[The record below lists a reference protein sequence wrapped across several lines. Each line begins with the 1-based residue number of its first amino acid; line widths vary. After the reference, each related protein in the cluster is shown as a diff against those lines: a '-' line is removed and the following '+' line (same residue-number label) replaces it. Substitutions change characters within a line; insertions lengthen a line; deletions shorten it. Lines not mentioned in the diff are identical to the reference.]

1 MNDCQFGRGSS
12 RLAGSE
18 QHAIGHRELR
28 SPRLTPQHREL
39 VPEHDDLQLLER
51 LGATTKQ
58 HQLEQAAAHQTGA
71 RPEQEPAPRN
81 QRDGPTTLR
90 PTRTPKPR
98 TELTHPSGRRRA
110 LLAPSVD
117 RQRPDNPRRPGSA
130 ARVGEAHRPR
140 VDVEL
145 RPGPI
150 ALRAAEAAGSG
161 AEPSPVRASLRTRL
175 AAARRT
181 AR

>member
-1 MNDCQFGRGSS
+1 MNDRQFGRGSS

-58 HQLEQAAAHQTGA
+58 HQLEQAAAHQTGE

-98 TELTHPSGRRRA
+98 TELTFLGGSSHVTELPTKGGRWPQRKPVHSCSA
-110 LLAPSVD
+110 TYDGDLLHDHV
-117 RQRPDNPRRPGSA
+117 
-130 ARVGEAHRPR
+130 RVEER
-140 VDVEL
+140 EL
-145 RPGPI
+145 FERIECIVP
-150 ALRAAEAAGSG
+150 AAELEA
-161 AEPSPVRASLRTRL
+161 
-175 AAARRT
+175 
-181 AR
+181 